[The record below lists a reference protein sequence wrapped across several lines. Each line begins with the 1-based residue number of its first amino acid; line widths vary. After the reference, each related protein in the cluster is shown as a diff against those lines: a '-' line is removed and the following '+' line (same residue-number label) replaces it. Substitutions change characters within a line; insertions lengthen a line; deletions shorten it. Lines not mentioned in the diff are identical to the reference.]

1 MSAALAEPNKGDAP
15 MKISQLMSK
24 DVLVAKPDDSLRII
38 AEQMERLNIGALPVC
53 DGRTVVGIVTDRD
66 IVVRAVAKGQSADA
80 TAASIMTRDVKY
92 CFEDDDI
99 AEVSDRMGDVQVR
112 RIPVLDRDRNL
123 VGIVSLG
130 DLALEAK
137 AATSGKTLEQISQ
150 PTRAH

>member
-1 MSAALAEPNKGDAP
+1 
-15 MKISQLMSK
+15 MKVAQLMSK
-24 DVLVAKPDDSLRII
+24 DVLVARPDDSLRVI
-38 AEQMERLNIGALPVC
+38 AEQMDRLNIGALPVC
-53 DGRTVVGIVTDRD
+53 DGRAVVGMVTDRD
-66 IVVRAVAKGQSADA
+66 IVVRAVAQGQSADA
-80 TAASIMTRDVKY
+80 TAASIMSRDVKY

-99 AEVSDRMGDVQVR
+99 ADVCDRMGDTQIR

-137 AATSGKTLEQISQ
+137 SAAAGKTLEQISR